1 MFSFMRSIYN
11 VDFYI
16 SLEKSHIRN
25 FQVLLIHSYFLI
37 LVTTNYIP
45 SFLQ

>member
-1 MFSFMRSIYN
+1 MFSFMCSIYN
-11 VDFYI
+11 ADFYI
-16 SLEKSHIRN
+16 SLEKSYIRH

-37 LVTTNYIP
+37 LVTTNCIP